1 MPDII
6 KLLPDTLANQI
17 AAGEVIQRPAS
28 AVKEMLENAV
38 DAGADRIHLIIK
50 DAGKEL
56 IQVIDNGKGMSATD
70 ARMSFE
76 RHATSKIKELD
87 DLFAIRTM
95 GFRGEALASMA
106 AVSRVELKTKQL
118 DQPHG
123 SLIKIENGSVISQ
136 DVCQCPQG
144 TSISLKNLFYN
155 VPARRQFLKTNTTEM
170 RHIVDEFTRVAL
182 AFPEIN
188 FKLTNQTSDL
198 FHLEA
203 GSLKQRILQLITKN
217 LNDKLVKVEEITDFV
232 SIKGFCGTPDAA
244 SKTRGQQFF
253 FVNNRYIRSP
263 YLNHAIKQ
271 AYKDLLPSDNYPFFV
286 LFIDLD
292 PARVDI
298 NVHPTK
304 QEIKFD
310 DDRIIYAFVNSAMKE
325 SLSRHSVMPSLD
337 FNVDA
342 SIENLSAL
350 TTRPSEEQKNK
361 TENDYLYQ
369 SFSQRGQAHFIEKK
383 DESKS
388 WKELYKITE
397 KIDDLEIEDESE
409 TPYQQID
416 NTYIVFKQQNKLFL
430 IHQQYA
436 HERIL
441 YEQFNAA
448 SNNPIPIQQ
457 CLIEQTWEVSTADAL
472 IIGELLEELKP
483 LGFQVESFG
492 KNVFIIQG
500 VPGDLSQG
508 KEVESLEKLIEA
520 FKFEAGVQ
528 KLDKRER
535 LWRSL
540 ARQKAI
546 PVGKKMFPAEME
558 SLVQQ
563 LFTCSL
569 PTHSPD
575 DQKTMVVLSSHE
587 LEKLFH

>member
-483 LGFQVESFG
+483 LGFQVEPFG

>member
-106 AVSRVELKTKQL
+106 AVSRVELKTKQI

-325 SLSRHSVMPSLD
+325 ALSRHSVMPSLD

-350 TTRPSEEQKNK
+350 TTRPSEEQKTK
-361 TENDYLYQ
+361 TESDYLYQ

-383 DESKS
+383 HDSKS

-397 KIDDLEIEDESE
+397 KIDDLEIEEESE

-441 YEQFNAA
+441 YEQFTAA